1 MKKNNKREQVR
12 TSPRQLVPEVGAET
26 NPMND
31 NTSSIETGPASPSLL
46 QLPVEKV
53 QRIAKNDPE
62 YMDTSDDAFVA
73 TALATEFFIQVLT
86 HESLQQHQ
94 QRRPVPHPSDEVTL
108 SYDDV
113 SATILQ
119 STDGHLQFLNDVIPI
134 TKNLRLL
141 VEENRVRYTTSVM
154 PPNEVY
160 STYVMGE
167 TALKPNIVE
176 IDLDN
181 DEDDEDED
189 VTDQE

>member
-1 MKKNNKREQVR
+1 
-12 TSPRQLVPEVGAET
+12 
-26 NPMND
+26 MNE
-31 NTSSIETGPASPSLL
+31 NTSSIETGVPPPCSL

-73 TALATEFFIQVLT
+73 TAFATEFFIQVLT
-86 HESLQQHQ
+86 HESLQQQ
-94 QRRPVPHPSDEVTL
+94 QRGQVPHPSDEITL

-113 SATILQ
+113 SATILK

-181 DEDDEDED
+181 DEDDDED

>member
-1 MKKNNKREQVR
+1 MENDANGTETV
-12 TSPRQLVPEVGAET
+12 SPP
-26 NPMND
+26 PH
-31 NTSSIETGPASPSLL
+31 SP

-73 TALATEFFIQVLT
+73 TAFAAQFFIQLLT
-86 HESLQQHQ
+86 HESLQQQQ
-94 QRRPVPHPSDEVTL
+94 QRHHQILHPSDEITL
-108 SYDDV
+108 SYDDI
-113 SATILQ
+113 SATILR
-119 STDGHLQFLNDVIPI
+119 STDGHLQFLNDVIPL

-141 VEENRVRYTTSVM
+141 VEENRVRYTTSVV

-160 STYVMGE
+160 SAYMMNE
-167 TALKPNIVE
+167 TGVKPNIIE

-181 DEDDEDED
+181 DEDDDED

>member
-1 MKKNNKREQVR
+1 MSDD
-12 TSPRQLVPEVGAET
+12 TSR
-26 NPMND
+26 
-31 NTSSIETGPASPSLL
+31 IEAASPPPYSL

-62 YMDTSDDAFVA
+62 YMDTSDDAFIA
-73 TALATEFFIQVLT
+73 TALATESFIQVLAL
-86 HESLQQHQ
+86 ESLQHQ
-94 QRRPVPHPSDEVTL
+94 VPRQVPHPPDEITL
-108 SYDDV
+108 SYDDISGTIV
-113 SATILQ
+113 RSA
-119 STDGHLQFLNDVIPI
+119 DGHLQFLNDVIPM

-160 STYVMGE
+160 SGCVMNE
-167 TALKPNIVE
+167 TASKPDIVE

-181 DEDDEDED
+181 DEDED

>member
-1 MKKNNKREQVR
+1 MNNE
-12 TSPRQLVPEVGAET
+12 TSGKET
-26 NPMND
+26 
-31 NTSSIETGPASPSLL
+31 ASAPLCSPK
-46 QLPVEKV
+46 LPVEKV

-73 TALATEFFIQVLT
+73 TA
-86 HESLQQHQ
+86 
-94 QRRPVPHPSDEVTL
+94 
-108 SYDDV
+108 YDDI
-113 SATILQ
+113 SAAIVH
-119 STDGHLQFLNDVIPI
+119 SSDGHLQFLNDVIPT

-160 STYVMGE
+160 SAYVVND
-167 TALKPNIVE
+167 TAPKPNIVE

-181 DEDDEDED
+181 DEDDDED